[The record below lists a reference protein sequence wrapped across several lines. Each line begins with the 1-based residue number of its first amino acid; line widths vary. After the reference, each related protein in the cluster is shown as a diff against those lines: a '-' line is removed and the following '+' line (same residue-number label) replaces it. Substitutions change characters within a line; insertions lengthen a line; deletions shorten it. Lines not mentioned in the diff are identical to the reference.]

1 MDFGIKVKEISKIIC
16 DFRTIGDG
24 VNIILYNLKDN
35 FKYDYESIISLE
47 IINRKESIL
56 LEKLNEK
63 YGVRFPIWIENTTNE
78 SIDVELFNNRADSK
92 NLPEGIKCNIYDD
105 NNAYETL
112 LGKFESNKYQSL
124 FLYKIYSGDS
134 LRAVSCVMKQYIFD
148 SKEYISLG
156 DFHAHPYF
164 SALQFQS
171 NIVRINN
178 GIMILDLTKDV
189 DSGEIKNK
197 QKLVLSIPA
206 NSKIAY
212 ICSLS

>member
-35 FKYDYESIISLE
+35 FKYDYEKSINLG
-47 IINRKESIL
+47 IIQRERLMPI
-56 LEKLNEK
+56 EELNEK
-63 YGVRFPIWIENTTNE
+63 YGIRFPIWIENTTNE
-78 SIDVELFNNRADSK
+78 SIDVELFNNRADSN
-92 NLPEGIKCNIYDD
+92 NLPKGIKCNIYGD

-112 LGKFESNKYQSL
+112 LDKFESNEFKSL
-124 FLYKIYSGDS
+124 FLYKVYRKNAFDNVIHIYCSD
-134 LRAVSCVMKQYIFD
+134 L
-148 SKEYISLG
+148 KEY
-156 DFHAHPYF
+156 DKKVTVNVNDYF

-171 NIVRINN
+171 NIVRLGN
-178 GIMILDLTKDV
+178 GITILDLTKDV